1 MQMSRSEPACSVRWQ
16 ESCARRSSPRLSRW
30 LRKSGKT
37 MSAHERT
44 KRFTI
49 LLRKGDQVKVMA
61 GKDAG
66 KSGRVLSVNP
76 RKNTVV
82 VEHANIIKRHTRPN
96 PGKNINGGI
105 VEKEAAMNV
114 SKVMIVCGSCG
125 KHTRIGHNTLADG
138 SRARACKRCGTTLD
152 K

>member
-1 MQMSRSEPACSVRWQ
+1 MAQKLA
-16 ESCARRSSPRLSRW
+16 
-30 LRKSGKT
+30 KG
-37 MSAHERT
+37 H
-44 KRFTI
+44 RFTI
-49 LLRKGDQVKVMA
+49 SIRKGDNVRVMV

-76 RKNTVV
+76 RKNTVI

-96 PGKNINGGI
+96 PAKNIKGGI

-114 SKVMIVCGSCG
+114 SKVMIVCSSCG
-125 KHTRIGHNTLADG
+125 KHARIGHNVLADG
-138 SRARACKRCGTTLD
+138 SKVRACKRCGTTLD

>member
-1 MQMSRSEPACSVRWQ
+1 MSP
-16 ESCARRSSPRLSRW
+16 
-30 LRKSGKT
+30 
-37 MSAHERT
+37 HET

-49 LLRKGDQVKVMA
+49 LIRKGDQVKVMS
-61 GKDAG
+61 GRDAG

-96 PGKNINGGI
+96 PSKNIKGGI
-105 VEKEAAMNV
+105 IEKEAAINV
-114 SKVMIVCGSCG
+114 SNVMVVCGSCG
-125 KHTRIGHNTLADG
+125 KHTRIGHSTLSDG

>member
-1 MQMSRSEPACSVRWQ
+1 MAQKLET
-16 ESCARRSSPRLSRW
+16 
-30 LRKSGKT
+30 G
-37 MSAHERT
+37 

-49 LLRKGDQVKVMA
+49 SIRKGDNVRVMA

-76 RKNTVV
+76 RKNTVI

-96 PGKNINGGI
+96 PAKNIKGGI

-114 SKVMIVCGSCG
+114 SKVMVVCTSCG
-125 KHTRIGHNTLADG
+125 KHARIGHNVLADG
-138 SRARACKRCGTTLD
+138 SKVRVCKRCGTTLD